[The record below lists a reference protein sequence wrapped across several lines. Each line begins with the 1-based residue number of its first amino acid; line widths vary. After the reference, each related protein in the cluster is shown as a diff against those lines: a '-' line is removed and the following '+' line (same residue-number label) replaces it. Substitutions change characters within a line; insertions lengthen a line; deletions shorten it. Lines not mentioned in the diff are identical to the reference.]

1 MKRFI
6 AVSAILLFASAVQ
19 ADDDYFGMFPG
30 PSFFKKHFSNQP
42 TGRVEL
48 RPPVR
53 LEDFVVDGT
62 LELSLRSYLEL
73 VMANNTDIEIQ
84 RVSLELSRNAILR
97 SYQRFDPVL
106 TGSFTNQ
113 RTKQPSTS
121 ALEGA
126 AVSNQLS
133 QPVRFNYVQTLSNG
147 TQYNVGF
154 FGQKISSNSSFTTFN
169 PALTANLSVGFTQP
183 LLRDRGG
190 STWKLPIMIAKSQY
204 KANDYSMQDQIMQR
218 LVTAENA
225 YWQVVQERENLKVQE
240 EALKLADATLKRNQ
254 RELELGALSPLEIY
268 RPQADYALAEIQ
280 VSQARYRLVQAEDG
294 LRRQVGADLDPAIR
308 TLPIRLTEQAEPPL
322 DEGEID
328 REAAV
333 ERGLQS
339 RPDLKAQLQQLDV
352 GDLNI
357 RDATNRLRPQ
367 LDLTGNYTSTGR
379 GGTFYQ
385 RSNVFG
391 SDGSR
396 NSLVSVIPGGFGDA
410 LDQLFAFNY
419 PIYSFGL
426 TLRLPIRDRAASAQ
440 MADAVVN
447 KRLAALRARNLEQ
460 QIRQDILNA
469 VSQVESSKAAVKLA
483 VVQRDLQK
491 QSLDAEQ
498 KKYELG
504 VNTIFFVLDAQQRL
518 TQAESQLVTQL
529 TNYRRNTVTLL
540 RVTGEL
546 LESRGIVVQ

>member
-1 MKRFI
+1 MKRLI
-6 AVSAILLFASAVQ
+6 AVSAILICASAVQ

-30 PSFFKKHFSNQP
+30 PSFFKKHFTNQP

-53 LEDFVVDGT
+53 LEDFVAEGT

-84 RVSLELSRNAILR
+84 RMTLELSRNAILR

-106 TGSFTNQ
+106 IGSFNST
-113 RTKQPSTS
+113 RTKSPSTS

-133 QPVRFNYVQTLSNG
+133 QPARFTYTQTLMNG

-154 FGQKISSNSSFTTFN
+154 AGQKISSNSAFSTFN

-204 KANDYSMQDQIMQR
+204 KANDYSMQDLIMQR

-268 RPQADYALAEIQ
+268 RPQADYASAEIQ
-280 VSQARYRLVQAEDG
+280 VSQARYRLVQAEDA
-294 LRRQVGADLDPAIR
+294 LRRQIGADLDPAIR
-308 TLPIRLTEQAEPPL
+308 TLPIRLTEPVEPTT

-357 RDATNRLRPQ
+357 RDASNRLRPQ

-385 RSNVFG
+385 RTNVFG
-391 SDGSR
+391 GS
-396 NSLVSVIPGGFGDA
+396 SLVSVVPGGFSDA
-410 LDQLFAFNY
+410 MDQLFGFGY

-426 TLRLPIRDRAASAQ
+426 NLRLPIRDRAASAQ

-447 KRLAALRARNLEQ
+447 KRLAALRARSLEQ

-518 TQAESQLVTQL
+518 TQAESQLVTTL
-529 TNYRRNTVTLL
+529 TNYRRNMVTLL
-540 RVTGEL
+540 RSTGEL